1 MVPNLQLKKYV
12 LELAREKL
20 GSKVK
25 DVVIQDDRDS
35 EGRPS
40 LRITIILRARWSA
53 ALPGSVLAEIS
64 LSVIDYLSKQND
76 DRYPYTH
83 YMTAREFAA
92 ST

>member
-1 MVPNLQLKKYV
+1 MVPNLEVKKYV
-12 LELAREKL
+12 LELARKKL
-20 GSKVK
+20 GREVK

-40 LRITIILRARWSA
+40 LRITIILKSRWSTT
-53 ALPGSVLAEIS
+53 LPGNALGEIS
-64 LSVIDYLSKQND
+64 LSVIDYLSKRND

-83 YMTAREFAA
+83 YMTAREFTA